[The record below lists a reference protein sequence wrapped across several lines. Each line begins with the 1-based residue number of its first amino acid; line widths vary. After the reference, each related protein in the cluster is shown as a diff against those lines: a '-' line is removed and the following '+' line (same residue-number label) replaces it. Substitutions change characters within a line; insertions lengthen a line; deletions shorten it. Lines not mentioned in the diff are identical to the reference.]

1 MSTSSRSSLPEQPTV
16 LDLDAGTDDRQTL
29 APGQI
34 VGPYRIARL
43 LGEGGMG
50 TVHLAEQIEPIQR
63 KVALKLIRAPLRSSL
78 AEAYFLVER
87 QALARMD
94 HPAIAR
100 VYDAGTTPQGHLFF
114 AMEWIDGTTLAD
126 YCAEHD
132 PSLREKLD
140 LFVRICRGVQHAH
153 QKGVIH
159 RDLKPSNV
167 LVAQVDGQASPKI
180 IDFGIAIGSDHSATA
195 TGHDQERIGT
205 LGYMSPEQQSG
216 KSGAI
221 DIRTDVYALGMMLL
235 GMLAPAA
242 LRDRLAQPSVGS
254 GVAHAALLASLG
266 RAVDAADDIAAAM
279 NAIPRELRWVLARAL
294 APERTHRYES
304 AQALADDLD
313 RFSRHYPLA
322 AVPATRVYLLR
333 CFALRNR
340 GPLLAS
346 ALIAAALVIGIVVA
360 LVNMARAQIEA
371 EKSRQVS
378 GFLTDVLS
386 GVDPEKARGM
396 DKSLLHLILDDAAKH
411 ADEKL
416 AGQPEVLADIKGTIG
431 LSYRALSDYKSELA
445 FLQQAYALSLS
456 ALGAE
461 ANLSLNLQ
469 RQLARAQAD
478 NGDYAKALS
487 TIEATVAARARREGA
502 DGDQTLIADLDHVQ
516 YTWFADGS
524 RKALDEL
531 TPLLPRIERVL
542 GADNPSTIDAMNV
555 RAVLLGETGRYA
567 EAEPLFEEVL
577 ARERRL
583 YGDKSPKMLDTMND
597 YAVMYL
603 QSQRYAQGER
613 ILKQLLPLDTEIYGA
628 DSAATNNVVSNLAGA
643 LRQQGTADKI
653 AESGAYYRR
662 AYEYGLRH
670 FGPDHPNTIIAQT
683 NYANYFADNNDL
695 DKAIELDQAALAAIE
710 RHGNLAQVRGEVE
723 FQLGRMLFKTAHYA
737 QAETLLLSGNAQK
750 ASELGADHWRMA
762 EYDQALVD

>member
-1 MSTSSRSSLPEQPTV
+1 MSTSPRSSLPEQPTV
-16 LDLDAGTDDRQTL
+16 LDLDAGADDRQTL

-34 VGPYRIARL
+34 VGPYRIVRL

-50 TVHLAEQIEPIQR
+50 TVHLAEQVQPIQR
-63 KVALKLIRAPLRSSL
+63 KVALKLIRAPLRGSL

-87 QALARMD
+87 QALARME

-126 YCAEHD
+126 YCTEHA
-132 PSLREKLD
+132 PSLIEKLD

-167 LVAQVDGQASPKI
+167 LVAQIDGQASPKI
-180 IDFGIAIGSDHSATA
+180 IDFGIAIGSDRPAAA
-195 TGHDQERIGT
+195 TGLAQQRMGT

-221 DIRTDVYALGMMLL
+221 DIRTDVYALGMMLFS
-235 GMLAPAA
+235 MLAPAA
-242 LRDRLAQPSVGS
+242 LRDRLAQPSVGA
-254 GVAHAALLASLG
+254 GVVHAALLASLG
-266 RAVDAADDIAAAM
+266 QAADAPGDIAAAM
-279 NAIPRELRWVLARAL
+279 KAIPRELRWVLARAI

-304 AQALADDLD
+304 AQAFADDLE
-313 RFSRHYPLA
+313 RFSRHYPLT
-322 AVPATRVYLLR
+322 AVPATRAYLLR

-346 ALIAAALVIGIVVA
+346 ALIATALIVGTVAA
-360 LVNMARAQIEA
+360 LVNMKRAQIEA

-396 DKSLLHLILDDAAKH
+396 DKSLLRMILDDAAKH

-416 AGQPEVLADIKGTIG
+416 AKQPEVLADIKGTIG
-431 LSYRALSDYKSELA
+431 MSYRALSDYKSELA
-445 FLQQAYALSLS
+445 FLQQAYALS
-456 ALGAE
+456 ANTLGPE
-461 ANLSLNLQ
+461 ADLTLNLQ
-469 RQLARAQAD
+469 RQLARAHAD
-478 NGDYAKALS
+478 NGDFDKALS
-487 TIEATVAARARREGA
+487 TIEATVAARARQAGA
-502 DGDQTLIADLDHVQ
+502 DGDRTLIADLDRVQ
-516 YTWFADGS
+516 YTWFSGS
-524 RKALDEL
+524 SREALDEL

-542 GADNPSTIDAMNV
+542 GADNPSTIDAMNI

-567 EAEPLFEEVL
+567 EAQPLFEDVL
-577 ARERRL
+577 ARERKL
-583 YGDKSPKMLDTMND
+583 YGDKSPKTLDTMND
-597 YAVMYL
+597 YGVMYL

-628 DSAATNNVVSNLAGA
+628 DSAMTNNVVSNLAGA

-653 AESGAYYRR
+653 AESG
-662 AYEYGLRH
+662 
-670 FGPDHPNTIIAQT
+670 
-683 NYANYFADNNDL
+683 
-695 DKAIELDQAALAAIE
+695 
-710 RHGNLAQVRGEVE
+710 
-723 FQLGRMLFKTAHYA
+723 
-737 QAETLLLSGNAQK
+737 
-750 ASELGADHWRMA
+750 
-762 EYDQALVD
+762 